1 VGRGGG
7 CWLTVATAA
16 LKGAEILL
24 YSARAWASVSRGAA
38 AGALRAALVPGVTT
52 CSGTAAGGPAPEHA
66 VASRQA
72 APATM
77 TAARLIAV
85 ESVVGMAHR
94 LGPRVRIWRFLCIIW
109 QAEARMPSPRRVARW
124 NKAGLNRITRPAAPW
139 MPGFGLVVHRGRRS
153 GREYQTP
160 VNVFPADDG
169 FIIALTY
176 GADTDWV
183 KNVQAAGGCE
193 LRTRGRVLRVGS

>member
-1 VGRGGG
+1 
-7 CWLTVATAA
+7 
-16 LKGAEILL
+16 
-24 YSARAWASVSRGAA
+24 
-38 AGALRAALVPGVTT
+38 
-52 CSGTAAGGPAPEHA
+52 
-66 VASRQA
+66 
-72 APATM
+72 M
-77 TAARLIAV
+77 
-85 ESVVGMAHR
+85 
-94 LGPRVRIWRFLCIIW
+94 CIIW
-109 QAEARMPSPRRVARW
+109 QSEVRMPIPSRVARW
-124 NKAGLNRITRPAAPW
+124 NKAGLNRITRHVAPW

-193 LRTRGRVLRVGS
+193 LRTRGRVLRVGSPRVYHDETRHGIRPLEREMLRLLGVADFLSVKTTS